1 MWVEKRWFGLTESWL
16 ALALMSEMETYLV
29 IQNFFSAT
37 FRILFLLKSTWE
49 FDVFGSEI
57 LVITCLF
64 HTFYFFIIFLL
75 NSTWHLYEVARIFLA
90 GNAELG
96 TVDPKFQER
105 DWNNYFI
112 LIQSLKRG
120 GGVCCHSFRPYVN
133 FSHKFWNTLCI
144 FDFQSSSKV
153 CISGI
158 FFILFSTRN
167 PNLKSEF
174 QNSKIFVKISN
185 ITPPPSSLS
194 TPFSFSPCVNF
205 PLPHA
210 TGWEYTF
217 SKINIRYIIQYIIW
231 TFLKIWYIKN
241 KYIRSFID

>member
-1 MWVEKRWFGLTESWL
+1 MCVEKRWFGLTESWL
-16 ALALMSEMETYLV
+16 ALALMSEMETFFQYLV
-29 IQNFFSAT
+29 IKKFFFPAT

-49 FDVFGSEI
+49 FDAFGSEI

-133 FSHKFWNTLCI
+133 FSHKFWNTL
-144 FDFQSSSKV
+144 
-153 CISGI
+153 
-158 FFILFSTRN
+158 
-167 PNLKSEF
+167 
-174 QNSKIFVKISN
+174 
-185 ITPPPSSLS
+185 
-194 TPFSFSPCVNF
+194 
-205 PLPHA
+205 
-210 TGWEYTF
+210 
-217 SKINIRYIIQYIIW
+217 
-231 TFLKIWYIKN
+231 
-241 KYIRSFID
+241 